1 LLLYGNERAKWFVLR
16 GARELIFQSIDAP
29 GTLIVA
35 EAL

>member
-1 LLLYGNERAKWFVLR
+1 MSAQNGSCS